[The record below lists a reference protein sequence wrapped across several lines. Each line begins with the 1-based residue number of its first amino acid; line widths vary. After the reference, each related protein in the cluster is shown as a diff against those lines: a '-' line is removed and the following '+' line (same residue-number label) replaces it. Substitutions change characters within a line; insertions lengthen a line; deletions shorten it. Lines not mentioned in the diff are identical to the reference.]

1 MIFVRCPRA
10 QGEPYIW
17 VWVYHSENLMQE
29 TGFVK
34 QKSFA
39 MTSVSKYLPIAL
51 WKVFDMFPDL
61 GEKLMLL
68 SFVAPSAPLLF
79 FLLHLLLTLLSL
91 PKREFQQFL

>member
-61 GEKLMLL
+61 GEKPVL